1 MVAEK
6 PPSSS
11 RAFVRPPIVA
21 TTPMHAGPLSIV
33 AARASS
39 KALGALS
46 LSLSLLVEEGKSTF
60 GVMAGIWAKF

>member
-46 LSLSLLVEEGKSTF
+46 LSLLVEEGKSTF